1 MQERRCAYYYRAM
14 ILLCR
19 ASSPS
24 SPSWFYSLD
33 MTRVISYTVD
43 EVFRSCF
50 LHTVFFTQTTVE
62 ATFYY
67 VFLLTSALENN
78 HEYAYTTTFFLFL
91 FVLLV
96 VFLDKTRTYRIW
108 ALLFKSAFIV
118 KHSIGST
125 PKKNCLLNTLES
137 AWRDIGGN
145 SPHQNYSRIQYP
157 PLLHLNIR
165 FLYFLP
171 ENTDM
176 FLLLG
181 FFFPP

>member
-1 MQERRCAYYYRAM
+1 MPERRCAYYYRAM

-19 ASSPS
+19 ASS
-24 SPSWFYSLD
+24 SPSPSRFYSLD

-43 EVFRSCF
+43 EAFRSCF
-50 LHTVFFTQTTVE
+50 FFSHS
-62 ATFYY
+62 TFAMNLESDPKKPLWRLLYY

-78 HEYAYTTTFFLFL
+78 HKYVRTTTFFLFL

-118 KHSIGST
+118 KHPIGST

-137 AWRDIGGN
+137 A
-145 SPHQNYSRIQYP
+145 
-157 PLLHLNIR
+157 
-165 FLYFLP
+165 
-171 ENTDM
+171 
-176 FLLLG
+176 
-181 FFFPP
+181 

>member
-1 MQERRCAYYYRAM
+1 M
-14 ILLCR
+14 ILLYR
-19 ASSPS
+19 ASSPP
-24 SPSWFYSLD
+24 SPSRFYSLD

-50 LHTVFFTQTTVE
+50 LHTVLYTNHCGSYFTMYFYSHRPWKITTS
-62 ATFYY
+62 T
-67 VFLLTSALENN
+67 
-78 HEYAYTTTFFLFL
+78 YTTTFFLFL

-96 VFLDKTRTYRIW
+96 VFLDKTRTQDMDLVIQER
-108 ALLFKSAFIV
+108 V
-118 KHSIGST
+118 HCQHPIGST

-145 SPHQNYSRIQYP
+145 SPPKELVEYNT
-157 PLLHLNIR
+157 PLSYILTFAFSI
-165 FLYFLP
+165 FLP

-181 FFFPP
+181 FFFPRRGRKEQTKTQTRI